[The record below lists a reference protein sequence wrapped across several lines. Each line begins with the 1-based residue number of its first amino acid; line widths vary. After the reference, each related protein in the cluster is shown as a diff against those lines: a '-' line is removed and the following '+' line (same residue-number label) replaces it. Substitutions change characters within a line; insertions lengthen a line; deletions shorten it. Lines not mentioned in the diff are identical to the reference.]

1 MASLTDR
8 LADGEN
14 AAFVELFDLCGS
26 RLLNFLQWKLLS
38 QDDAR
43 DVLQEVF
50 LVLVRN
56 RKRFRGVENPLAFAF
71 QVARNESVRFIKHAI
86 RSRDKVQL
94 AAAEIFVASEDCPNV
109 AVETAEWITNALSQ
123 LDERQREVIVLK
135 VYSGFG
141 FREISQILHTPQGT
155 VATRY
160 RRGLEKLREIIK
172 VET

>member
-38 QDDAR
+38 HDDAR

-50 LVLVRN
+50 LALVRN
-56 RKRFRGVENPLAFAF
+56 RKRFRSVENPVAFAY

-86 RSRDKVQL
+86 RSREKIQL
-94 AAAEIFVASEDCPNV
+94 AAAEIFIASDDYPNV
-109 AVETAEWITNALSQ
+109 AAETAEWITNALAQ
-123 LDERQREVIVLK
+123 LEERQREVIVGSKLCCEK
-135 VYSGFG
+135 SLVVWPLGLRVTERTGSFSLRPRVYC
-141 FREISQILHTPQGT
+141 
-155 VATRY
+155 
-160 RRGLEKLREIIK
+160 
-172 VET
+172 